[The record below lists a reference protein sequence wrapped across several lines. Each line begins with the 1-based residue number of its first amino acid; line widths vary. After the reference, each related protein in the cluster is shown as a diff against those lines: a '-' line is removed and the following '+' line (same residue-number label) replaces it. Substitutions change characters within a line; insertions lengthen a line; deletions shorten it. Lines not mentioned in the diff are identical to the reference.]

1 MAAATKKQIR
11 CIYVIAA
18 KCGLVERG
26 NREDDL
32 HALVYQL
39 TEKESIS
46 ELTEEQAAA
55 VIRRLKDAEANA
67 ADEETEA
74 YISEAQIKKIFGLTY
89 ELAALSPSEAKVK
102 DRLCGIISK
111 ELGIK
116 VNPKRDIFKGFSER
130 QGAKLI
136 DALKRYVRSAKKKGG
151 GNGYQQAQGE
161 GSGDRGAY
169 RN

>member
-1 MAAATKKQIR
+1 MTAATKKQIQ

-26 NREDDL
+26 NKQDNL
-32 HALVYQL
+32 HTLVYQL

-55 VIRRLKDAEANA
+55 VIRRLKDEEASA
-67 ADEETEA
+67 ADEEVKA
-74 YISEAQIKKIFGLTY
+74 YISEAQIKKIFGLMY
-89 ELAALSPSEAKVK
+89 ELAALSPSDAKVK

-111 ELGIK
+111 ELGVK
-116 VNPKRDIFKGFSER
+116 VNPRSDIFKGFSER

-136 DALKRYVRSAKKKGG
+136 DAIKRYVRQAKRKGAE
-151 GNGYQQAQGE
+151 NGHKQAE
-161 GSGDRGAY
+161 G
-169 RN
+169 

>member
-1 MAAATKKQIR
+1 MSAATKKQIQ

-26 NREDDL
+26 NKEDNL
-32 HALVYQL
+32 HNLVYQL

-46 ELTEEQAAA
+46 DLTEDQAAV
-55 VIRRLKDAEANA
+55 VIRRLKDEEASA
-67 ADEETEA
+67 ADAESKA
-74 YISEAQIKKIFGLTY
+74 YISQAQIKKIFGLTY

-116 VNPKRDIFKGFSER
+116 VNPRSDIFKGFSER

-136 DALKRYVRSAKKKGG
+136 DALKRYVGSAKRKGS
-151 GNGYQQAQGE
+151 GNGYKQAQG
-161 GSGDRGAY
+161 
-169 RN
+169 

>member
-1 MAAATKKQIR
+1 MSAATKKQIR

-26 NREDDL
+26 NKEDNL
-32 HALVYQL
+32 HTLVYRL

-55 VIRRLKDAEANA
+55 VIRRLKDEEANA
-67 ADEETEA
+67 AHAEAKA

-116 VNPKRDIFKGFSER
+116 VNPRSDIFKGFSER

-136 DALKRYVRSAKKKGG
+136 DALKRYVGSAKRKGA
-151 GNGYQQAQGE
+151 GNGYKQAQG
-161 GSGDRGAY
+161 
-169 RN
+169 

>member
-1 MAAATKKQIR
+1 MAAATKKQIQ

-26 NREDDL
+26 NKEDNL
-32 HALVYQL
+32 HTLVYRL

-55 VIRRLKDAEANA
+55 VIRRLKDEEASVADAEAK
-67 ADEETEA
+67 A
-74 YISEAQIKKIFGLTY
+74 YISQAQIKKIFGLTY

-116 VNPKRDIFKGFSER
+116 VNPRSDIFKGFSER

-136 DALKRYVRSAKKKGG
+136 DALKRYVGSAKRKGA
-151 GNGYQQAQGE
+151 GNGYKQA
-161 GSGDRGAY
+161 
-169 RN
+169 

>member
-1 MAAATKKQIR
+1 MSAATKKQIQ

-26 NREDDL
+26 NKEDNL
-32 HALVYQL
+32 HNLVYQL

-55 VIRRLKDAEANA
+55 VIRRLKDEEASV
-67 ADEETEA
+67 ADEVAKA
-74 YISEAQIKKIFGLTY
+74 YISQAQIKKIFGLAY
-89 ELAALSPSEAKVK
+89 ELAALSPYEAKVK

-116 VNPKRDIFKGFSER
+116 VNPRNDIFKGFSER
-130 QGAKLI
+130 QGANLI

-151 GNGYQQAQGE
+151 GNGSKQAQ
-161 GSGDRGAY
+161 S
-169 RN
+169 